1 MATVNVM
8 LRKSKPLKDGD
19 YPLVIVI
26 TTGSNKRRYI
36 TVGSATEIQWNASK
50 CELNQ
55 KHSDFVRINRVIN
68 KRVSEIK
75 DTIMEFEMRGDTPTI
90 DDLVK
95 PRAIVRT
102 DLFKDAA
109 NNKRAAFLEA
119 GKPGTYKRY
128 GGIIDKFL
136 EYAGDGVRFADI
148 SSDTITGFKKFMEA
162 KGNKA
167 NTIASNFV
175 VLKGILKE
183 GKLDVDTLFEGIR
196 MREVDVFRDRLSI
209 EEIRSIEAVSI
220 EERSEVWKARQLFM
234 FSFYAWGMR
243 FRDVCLLR
251 KSNIN
256 GNELSYLTSK
266 SNFTKRI
273 SLILEPEAMDI
284 LKSFSYHTG
293 HYLFPILKREFP
305 ALETPPSKEDKAIM
319 AQYKKE
325 MLQYENAVGGQNY
338 SVNRNLKIIALRAKI
353 DKDIHFHL
361 SRHSF
366 VDILKQNGVSAEIRM
381 QMVGHNSEKIHN
393 KYHGEFDREKLSEI
407 SRKILSPKGDPS
419 SS

>member
-8 LRKSKPLKDGD
+8 LRKSKPLKDGG

-36 TVGSATEIQWNASK
+36 TVGSATEIQWNSSK
-50 CELNQ
+50 GELNQ

-95 PRAIVRT
+95 PRASKAG
-102 DLFKDAA
+102 LFKDAA
-109 NNKRAAFLEA
+109 NAKRLSFLEA

-136 EYAGDGVRFADI
+136 EYAGESVRFSDI
-148 SSDTITGFKKFMEA
+148 TAETITGFKKFMET

-175 VLKGILKE
+175 VIKGILKE
-183 GKLDVDTLFEGIR
+183 GKLDVDSLFDGIR
-196 MREVDVFRDRLSI
+196 MREVDVFRDRLTLD
-209 EEIRSIEAVSI
+209 EIRSIESLQL
-220 EERSEVWKARQLFM
+220 EERSEIWKARQLFM

-273 SLILEPEAMDI
+273 SLVLEPEAMAI
-284 LKSFSYHTG
+284 LKSFSYHAG
-293 HYLFPILKREFP
+293 PYLFPILKREFP
-305 ALETPPSKEDKAIM
+305 AIETPPLKESNFM

-325 MLQYENAVGGQNY
+325 MLQYENAVGGQNF

-353 DKDIHFHL
+353 DKDVHFHL

-393 KYHGEFDREKLSEI
+393 KYHGEFDREKLSDI
-407 SRKILSPKGDPS
+407 SRKILGK
-419 SS
+419 